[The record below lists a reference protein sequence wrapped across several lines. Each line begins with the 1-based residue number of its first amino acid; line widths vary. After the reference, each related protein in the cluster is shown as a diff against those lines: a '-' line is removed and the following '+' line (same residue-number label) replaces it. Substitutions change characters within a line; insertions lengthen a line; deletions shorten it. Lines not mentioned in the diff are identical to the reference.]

1 VTEAL
6 VATTQNTEHGTG
18 HRTATRWRFL
28 HVVHRNFLVWRK
40 LIGSALVGHLADPLI
55 WLVGLGFGLGSLMPS
70 IGGLSYIAFLGSG
83 MLCYSAM
90 NSASF
95 EGLWSAFTRLK
106 MQRTWESILHA
117 PMTVTDI
124 VVGEWMWAGLKGTL
138 SGAAI
143 LLVMTLLGI
152 VKSPAALWVLPVVLL
167 VGLAFAG
174 LALIVTALAK
184 SYDLFTYY
192 FSLILM
198 PMTLVSGVFFPIDQ
212 LPRAMQV
219 IAQFLPL
226 VHATTLGRALVV
238 GTPPGNIALHI
249 IVLLV
254 YALATVTIASKL
266 VERRLMR

>member
-1 VTEAL
+1 MTEAAL
-6 VATTQNTEHGTG
+6 ATASTTEG
-18 HRTATRWRFL
+18 HHATRWRFV
-28 HVVHRNFLVWRK
+28 HVVYRNFLVWRK

-70 IGGLSYIAFLGSG
+70 IGGLSYLAFLGTG
-83 MLCYSAM
+83 MLSYSAM

-117 PMTVTDI
+117 PMTVAD
-124 VVGEWMWAGLKGTL
+124 VVIGEWMWAGLKGTL

-143 LLVMTLLGI
+143 LLVMTLLGV
-152 VKSPAALWVLPVVLL
+152 VKSATALWALPVVFL
-167 VGLAFAG
+167 VALAFAG

-184 SYDLFTYY
+184 GYDLFTYY
-192 FSLILM
+192 FSLVLM
-198 PMTLVSGVFFPIDQ
+198 PMTLVSGVFFPTDQ
-212 LPRAMQV
+212 LPKAMQV

-238 GTPPGNIALHI
+238 GTPAGNVILHLA
-249 IVLLV
+249 VLLI
-254 YALATVTIASKL
+254 YALGTVAIAAKL